1 MERFLCVLE
10 PEACPLESDT
20 VLFTRLRIPLAVLV
34 TLYTL
39 VCLASL
45 RRVTF
50 DNDPIKLLRSQG
62 EDLKYLDGE
71 FAELERTT
79 ILVVEGE
86 DLLTRPSIESLR
98 DISERAESVDG
109 VKAVFSMLDLR
120 SRRRVGRY
128 LLPVFPFSDSADD
141 RFERA
146 RHEALSHPFVRGH
159 FLSDDLKTA
168 LIIVQFAP
176 DVAGIVRFQEV
187 LDDLY
192 AALDARPKDD
202 GIRVRVTGAVA
213 LQAEIVQTL
222 RRDIGKLS
230 LAGALLVVVLAVLL
244 FRSIGAAL
252 LVASGPAVG
261 AIWTVGTLALMGE
274 PINMLTNV
282 VPLLVLVIGFTDSMH
297 LVLHMRRKMDEGSS
311 NVEAA
316 ESAVR
321 NLGLPCALTSL
332 STSVGFGS
340 LVVASILVIQ
350 KFGWTAAMGSV
361 LSFFAVITVVPLLAG
376 TPLGRFVP
384 SKNPSFARQ
393 GLGRLAEWYL
403 TPVLRYARVLLVC
416 GVALTLLLAMVAT
429 RLEPDHTI
437 STEIPHSSSAYQALV
452 HVDRT
457 FGGAMFAYATVTW
470 PERQGLRSQEF
481 YDTMS
486 EAHSAVETNPLLANP
501 MSILNLVESLGGV
514 DEPLSKRAAELRY
527 IPKELRDRQVNDVEH
542 RAVISMHMPDAGAR
556 QLRPAFDDLQRR
568 FDEIASRHPGFKIEL
583 VGGAVAVFRN
593 IHRMI
598 EDLWKSLATAA
609 VIMFLMIWLGLRSL
623 RYALISIMPNIF
635 PLLCTSAFIV
645 LSGRY
650 LEMSSVIVFSISL
663 GIAVD
668 DTIHF
673 LVCYQRERR
682 KGEASESAIRT
693 TIQRVGKA
701 LVMTTVALVAGHTV
715 VLFSG
720 FPAIQKFG
728 LLTAL
733 TIGSALAGD
742 LLLLPALL
750 VCVDRRVSDEL

>member
-1 MERFLCVLE
+1 M
-10 PEACPLESDT
+10 
-20 VLFTRLRIPLAVLV
+20 FTRFRLPLALLV
-34 TLYTL
+34 IVYTI

-45 RRVTF
+45 RRVEF
-50 DNDPIKLLRSQG
+50 DNDPIKLLRAAG

-79 ILVVEGE
+79 ILVIEGE
-86 DLLTRPSIESLR
+86 DLLTRSSLESLR
-98 DISERAESVDG
+98 DIATRAESVDRI
-109 VKAVFSMLDLR
+109 KAVYSMLDLR
-120 SRRRVGRY
+120 SRRRMGRY
-128 LLPVFPFSDSADD
+128 LLPLFPFSDAPDD

-146 RHEALSHPFVRGH
+146 RQEAIAHPFVRGH

-168 LIIVQFAP
+168 LVIVQFAS
-176 DVAGIVRFQEV
+176 DVEGISRFQEV
-187 LDDLY
+187 LSGLRGV
-192 AALDARPKDD
+192 LDSRPDD

-222 RRDIGKLS
+222 RRDIRTLS

-297 LVLHMRRKMDEGSS
+297 LVLHIRRKMDEGAS

-340 LVVASILVIQ
+340 LIVASILVIQ

-376 TPLGRFVP
+376 TPLGRFAQ
-384 SKNPSFARQ
+384 SRNPSFGRQ

-403 TPVLRYARVLLVC
+403 SPVLRYARFVLAGGVVLFFLLGLV
-416 GVALTLLLAMVAT
+416 AAQ
-429 RLEPDHTI
+429 LEPDHTI

-452 HVDRT
+452 HVDET

-470 PERQGLRSQEF
+470 PEQHGLRSQEF
-481 YDTMS
+481 YDTLS
-486 EAHSAVETNPLLANP
+486 EAHRAVEGNSLLANP
-501 MSILNLVESLGGV
+501 MSILNLVESLG
-514 DEPLSKRAAELRY
+514 DENEPLSQRAAELRY
-527 IPKELRDRQVNDVEH
+527 IPKELRERQVNNDEH

-556 QLRPAFDDLQRR
+556 MLRPAFDELQQQ
-568 FDEIASRHPGFKIEL
+568 FDTISASHPGFEIEL

-609 VIMFLMIWLGLRSL
+609 LVMFLMIWIGLRSL
-623 RYALISIMPNIF
+623 RYALISILPNVF
-635 PLLCTSAFIV
+635 PLLCTGAFIV

-682 KGEASESAIRT
+682 AGADSESAIRA
-693 TIQRVGKA
+693 TIHRVGKA

-715 VLFSG
+715 VVFSG

-742 LLLLPALL
+742 LLILPALL
-750 VCVDRRVSDEL
+750 VSVDRRVSDER